1 MLSREEIEQF
11 SKLPTG
17 NVCDANNKSGNM
29 DFQIKPID
37 KNSKLAGP
45 AVTVRCNPGDNLIL
59 HQAIYKAEPGSVLVI
74 DSHGYTGAGAMGE
87 IMATACQARG
97 IAGIVIDG
105 TCRDANDIEELGF
118 PFFCRGF
125 NPGGTVKE
133 SWGTI
138 NETIQCGGVVV
149 NPGDIIVGD
158 VDGVVVVSKDK
169 ASEVLSKA
177 KAIAEKETK
186 VKEMLRQGK
195 TTLEIYGFDKLIEQ
209 KGYK

>member
-1 MLSREEIEQF
+1 MLSHEEIEQF

-195 TTLEIYGFDKLIEQ
+195 ITLEIYGFDKLIEQ